1 MHYLKV
7 PLFSF
12 PHDLQ
17 GIPTSNL
24 GQVVLYEGKVRDQRV
39 GTLFRHPS
47 ARGCP
52 RPHWAQRQPMDLT
65 LERRE
70 DGQLGSP

>member
-17 GIPTSNL
+17 GVPTGDL
-24 GQVVLYEGKVRDQRV
+24 GKVVLYEGEVRYN
-39 GTLFRHPS
+39 G
-47 ARGCP
+47 
-52 RPHWAQRQPMDLT
+52 
-65 LERRE
+65 LEHCFVIHRLGVAPGHIGHG
-70 DGQLGSP
+70 DGRWT

>member
-24 GQVVLYEGKVRDQRV
+24 GQVVLYEGKVRNN
-39 GTLFRHPS
+39 G
-47 ARGCP
+47 
-52 RPHWAQRQPMDLT
+52 
-65 LERRE
+65 LEHCFVIHR
-70 DGQLGSP
+70 LGVAPGHIGHSDSRWT

>member
-17 GIPTSNL
+17 GIPTSDL
-24 GQVVLYEGKVRDQRV
+24 GQVVLYEGKVRYNGLKHCFVIHRLGV
-39 GTLFRHPS
+39 APGHI
-47 ARGCP
+47 G
-52 RPHWAQRQPMDLT
+52 HG
-65 LERRE
+65 
-70 DGQLGSP
+70 DGRWT

>member
-17 GIPTSNL
+17 GVPTSDL
-24 GQVVLYEGKVRDQRV
+24 GQTLQRV
-39 GTLFRHPS
+39 GTLFRRPS
-47 ARGCP
+47 ARSCL
-52 RPHWAQRQPMDLT
+52 RPYLVQRRPMDLT
-65 LERRE
+65 LEQRE